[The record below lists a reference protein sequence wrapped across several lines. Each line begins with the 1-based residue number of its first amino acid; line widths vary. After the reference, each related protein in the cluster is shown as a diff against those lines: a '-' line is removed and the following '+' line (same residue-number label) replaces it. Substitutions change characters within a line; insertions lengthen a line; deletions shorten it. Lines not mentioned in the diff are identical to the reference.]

1 MGAIVHWL
9 ENHMMPCPYKQHLG
23 VDCPG
28 CGMQRS
34 IIELLKGNLWES
46 IVTYPP
52 LIPMA
57 IMIIYLFLHLIFKFK
72 RGAQIVKYM
81 FIFVAI
87 IITINYISKFFI
99 HH

>member
-23 VDCPG
+23 IDCPG